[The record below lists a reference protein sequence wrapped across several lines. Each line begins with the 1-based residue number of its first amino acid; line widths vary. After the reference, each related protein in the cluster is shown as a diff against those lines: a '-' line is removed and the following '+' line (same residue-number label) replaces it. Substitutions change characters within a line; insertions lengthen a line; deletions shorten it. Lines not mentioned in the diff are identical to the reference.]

1 MKCHPIPGLP
11 QLEIECEQPKCLSKL
26 PNLPCFPKPTPL
38 VRPDKVERPTGY
50 KGPEVDETLK
60 NVLQRCETAKEANL
74 QRTRSTE
81 EAVRERLAARV
92 QAMREHGALTDA
104 GSPALSAP
112 LLAIRAGQ
120 AEQMRKHMIE
130 AQAQALNERYQ
141 LQRRPSFRRPT
152 MPRNQ

>member
-60 NVLQRCETAKEANL
+60 NVLQRCETRQVRRAAAMGRL
-74 QRTRSTE
+74 DTR
-81 EAVRERLAARV
+81 VRAE
-92 QAMREHGALTDA
+92 
-104 GSPALSAP
+104 
-112 LLAIRAGQ
+112 LL
-120 AEQMRKHMIE
+120 
-130 AQAQALNERYQ
+130 
-141 LQRRPSFRRPT
+141 
-152 MPRNQ
+152 